1 MTETEIK
8 RFARKH
14 LERNGL
20 SRWSVEFNTLPEGAL
35 ARTSLTQGRVIELSV
50 LCFIKHEADVKDE
63 VLKDI
68 ILHEV
73 GHALD
78 FSLRGTSDHSRKWKR
93 CARKVGA
100 DPTPTETRVPEPL
113 LPDGDS

>member
-35 ARTSLTQGRVIELSV
+35 ARTSLTQGRVKV
-50 LCFIKHEADVKDE
+50 L
-63 VLKDI
+63 L
-68 ILHEV
+68 L
-73 GHALD
+73 
-78 FSLRGTSDHSRKWKR
+78 
-93 CARKVGA
+93 
-100 DPTPTETRVPEPL
+100 EPH
-113 LPDGDS
+113 